1 MKLKTFVTFL
11 LFLVLYLPTVA
22 QDIPI
27 SVSDSILDFG
37 NVKTG
42 EETVRSF
49 YIVNNSSNAQTIQ
62 DFSNTHPDFTFSWTG
77 GSLSSNERRKV
88 DVTYAPSST
97 TNDVGAWVVIGTNEM
112 YESSTCLKVTFKASS
127 IDESKLKCSH
137 LVVQMKDKS
146 KVSFGLQDEPVM
158 GYKNGKL
165 VITCAGSVTEFDVS
179 NVLKLSYVDI
189 PNENDIEE
197 HELSDRQGDTPF
209 IQNDESLTFFPGVKD
224 LSVQISTVGGATV
237 RSFIIPKDHPATI
250 SLTSLHP
257 GVYIIRVNEIT
268 YKTIIR

>member
-1 MKLKTFVTFL
+1 MLS
-11 LFLVLYLPTVA
+11 LPAVA

-42 EETVRSF
+42 EKSVRSF
-49 YIVNNSSNAQTIQ
+49 YIVNNTGNAQTIH

-97 TNDVGAWVVIGTNEM
+97 TSDVGAWVVIGTDEM
-112 YESSTCLKVTFKASS
+112 YENGTCLKVTFKASS
-127 IDESKLKCSH
+127 IDESKLRRSH

-165 VITCAGSVTEFDVS
+165 VITSAGSVTEFDVS

-189 PNENDIEE
+189 TNDIEE
-197 HELSDRQGDTPF
+197 AELSDKQGDAPF
-209 IQNDESLTFFPGVKD
+209 IQNGESLTFFPGVKD
-224 LSVQISTVGGATV
+224 LSVQISTVGGAAV
-237 RSFIIPKDHPATI
+237 RSFTIPKDRPATI
-250 SLTSLHP
+250 SLTTLHP